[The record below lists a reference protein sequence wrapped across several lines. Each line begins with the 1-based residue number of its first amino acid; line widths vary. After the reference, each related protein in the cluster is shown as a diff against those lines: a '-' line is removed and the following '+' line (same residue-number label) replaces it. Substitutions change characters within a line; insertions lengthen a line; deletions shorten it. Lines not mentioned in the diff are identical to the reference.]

1 MDEEKKQAGVE
12 DHLKAL
18 KEIVEKLEKGDLS
31 LEESLQVF
39 SEGVTHVKDAQEL
52 LSAAEE
58 KLKVLTE
65 DGTTHVF

>member
-18 KEIVEKLEKGDLS
+18 NEIVEKLEKGDLS
-31 LEESLQVF
+31 LEESLKVF
-39 SEGVTHVKDAQEL
+39 SEGVARVKEAQEL
-52 LSAAEE
+52 LTAAEE
-58 KLKVLTE
+58 KLRVLTE